1 MVMTFS
7 ANSYT
12 TFCAFSGAVL
22 GESIYCAKIDE
33 I

>member
-12 TFCAFSGAVL
+12 TFCAFSGAVF
-22 GESIYCAKIDE
+22 GDSIYCAKIDE